1 MLIELNKNH
10 IKNTLFAIL
19 FFIPVLEFPQ
29 VIVQED
35 DRQSLWKGITGY
47 ELVSQRSND
56 KVEYTFYYRNS
67 EIGAKLEGLSIAF
80 SNREDA
86 LTFFETGL
94 KTLET
99 SKEFSLTIDGKTYRM
114 YKSVGTLV
122 FSGRSSSGIL
132 NKTQILRLIEI
143 LNQQGK

>member
-1 MLIELNKNH
+1 M
-10 IKNTLFAIL
+10 KNTLFALL
-19 FFIPVLEFPQ
+19 FFIPVVSFSQ
-29 VIVQED
+29 VTVQED
-35 DRQSLWKGITGY
+35 DTQSLWKGITGY

-56 KVEYTFYYRNS
+56 KVAYTFYYRNS
-67 EIGAKLEGLSIAF
+67 EKGAKLEELFITF
-80 SNREDA
+80 SNLEDA

-99 SKEFSLTIDGKTYRM
+99 SKEFSLIIDGKAYRM

-132 NKTQILRLIEI
+132 NKTQILRLLEI
-143 LNQQGK
+143 LNQQEK